1 VAQAT
6 QRVIDVH
13 CHIGPMLF
21 AEELV
26 SMMDES
32 DVEKAVVFAC
42 PSAWSLPNP
51 DNYYNTN
58 DYIADAQRKY
68 PDRLIGFACINPQH
82 AGDQSVK
89 MPNLAVREARRCL
102 GDLGLRGLKLHPE
115 VHCFTVNSLV
125 GSELMDTVGELQQTA
140 GRAIPVLCHGMTTMG
155 AMPEHFAALAARHP
169 GVPIIIAHGGG
180 FQNLYFTSIAPVAK
194 HENLLVDLAM
204 TTVDDCHLLGV
215 AKMIGVGKVLFG
227 SDHFIRTQKNL
238 YRNFLFM
245 LDGAFPDP
253 EDRRKILSGNA
264 MRLLGLP

>member
-1 VAQAT
+1 
-6 QRVIDVH
+6 
-13 CHIGPMLF
+13 
-21 AEELV
+21 
-26 SMMDES
+26 
-32 DVEKAVVFAC
+32 
-42 PSAWSLPNP
+42 
-51 DNYYNTN
+51 
-58 DYIADAQRKY
+58 
-68 PDRLIGFACINPQH
+68 
-82 AGDQSVK
+82 
-89 MPNLAVREARRCL
+89 MPNLAVRETRRCL

-125 GSELMDTVGELQQTA
+125 GSELMDAVGELQQTT

-194 HENLLVDLAM
+194 HENLFVDLAM

-215 AKMIGVGKVLFG
+215 AKTIGVGKVLFG

-264 MRLLGLP
+264 MRLLGLS